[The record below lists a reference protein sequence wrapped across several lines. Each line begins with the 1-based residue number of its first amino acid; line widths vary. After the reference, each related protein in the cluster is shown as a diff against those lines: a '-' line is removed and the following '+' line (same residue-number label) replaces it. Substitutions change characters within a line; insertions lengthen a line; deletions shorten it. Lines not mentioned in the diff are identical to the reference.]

1 MGGTGGDAE
10 RRDDDARTPIS
21 FLGRRLPEWVQLHVV
36 VIPPGGAHA
45 FDPGCWRGALVIV
58 ERGAIELELSNGRR
72 FPCSQGYIGTLS
84 GLSSLR
90 HLRNRGDRPAVI
102 TAVSRA
108 SPHGQAQPAAG
119 TDTSAES
126 SCPLGG
132 PEPGA
137 PP

>member
-10 RRDDDARTPIS
+10 DRGDDERTPIS

-58 ERGAIELELSNGRR
+58 ERGGIELELSNGRR
-72 FPCSQGYIGTLS
+72 FPCEQGYIGTLS

-90 HLRNRGDRPAVI
+90 HLHNRGDRTAVI
-102 TAVSRA
+102 AAVSRA
-108 SPHGQAQPAAG
+108 SPHAQPHPAAG
-119 TDTSAES
+119 TDTSTDS
-126 SCPLGG
+126 S
-132 PEPGA
+132 
-137 PP
+137 